1 MANDQPL
8 RVSVV
13 IPVFNGAESLP
24 AVVEEFA
31 HYTERQS
38 TPKGREF
45 KVTEVILVWDRG
57 SDASAEALRNL
68 DEGHGF
74 VRTIWLS
81 RNFGQHAATLAGM
94 TSSDGDWI
102 VTVDEDGQQDPAFI
116 GSMLDRAFDTG
127 SPLVYAQPTNAAP
140 HGGLRNIASNITKWF
155 FLKVLSDSD
164 FTEFNS
170 YRLIHGEVARTV
182 AAYTGS
188 GVYLDV
194 ALSWVVASVA
204 QEPVVLRQ
212 EGRPAGSYSFGRLV
226 GHFLRLVVSS
236 GTRPL
241 LFVSTLG
248 FLFVIL
254 GVILTVWIIIN
265 AIAGDVSI
273 GGWASTMVAILVV
286 GGATLLSLGII
297 AQYVGAATNM
307 SLGKPLYVVVSDP
320 KDTFGN

>member
-1 MANDQPL
+1 MSDRAPI

-13 IPVFNGAESLP
+13 IPVYDGAKTLP
-24 AVVEEFA
+24 TVVDELLTLTSTQATPHGRSFA
-31 HYTERQS
+31 
-38 TPKGREF
+38 
-45 KVTEVILVWDRG
+45 VTEILLVWDRG
-57 SDASAEALRNL
+57 STDSAN
-68 DEGHGF
+68 
-74 VRTIWLS
+74 TIRDLADMHDVVEPVWLS
-81 RNFGQHAATLAGM
+81 RNFGQHAATLAGL
-94 TSSDGDWI
+94 TSANGQWI
-102 VTVDEDGQQDPAFI
+102 VTMDEDGQQDPRFI
-116 GSMLDRAFDTG
+116 GAMLDRAFDTQ
-127 SPLVYAQPTNAAP
+127 SQLVYAAPTNAAP
-140 HGGLRNIASNITKWF
+140 HSGLRNAASRATKWF
-155 FLKVLSDSD
+155 FLKVLAEGS

-170 YRLIHGEVARTV
+170 YRLIHGEIARTV

-194 ALSWVVASVA
+194 ALSWVVARVT
-204 QEPVVLRQ
+204 QEPVVSRV
-212 EGRPAGSYSFGRLV
+212 EGRPAGNYSFGRLV

-248 FLFVIL
+248 IVFVIL
-254 GVILTVWIIIN
+254 GAVLTAWIIYN
-265 AIAGDVSI
+265 AFAGGVPI

-320 KDTFGN
+320 EETFGA

>member
-1 MANDQPL
+1 MADGDPIRL
-8 RVSVV
+8 SVV
-13 IPVFNGAESLP
+13 IPVYDGASTLA
-24 AVVEEFA
+24 AVVDELLP
-31 HYTERQS
+31 YTRTVT
-38 TPKGREF
+38 TPAGVAFTVSE
-45 KVTEVILVWDRG
+45 ILLVWDRG
-57 SDASAEALRNL
+57 SSASADVIRRLSESVPV
-68 DEGHGF
+68 
-74 VRTIWLS
+74 VRPIWLS

-94 TSSDGDWI
+94 TSASGQWI
-102 VTVDEDGQQDPAFI
+102 ITMDEDGQQDPRFI
-116 GSMLDRAFDTG
+116 GAMLDRAFATQ
-127 SPLVYAQPTNAAP
+127 SQLVYAAPTNPAP
-140 HGGLRNIASNITKWF
+140 HGGLRNWASRATKWF
-155 FLKVLSDSD
+155 FLKVLAEGS

-170 YRLIHGEVARTV
+170 YRLIHGEIARTV

-204 QEPVVLRQ
+204 QEPVLSRS
-212 EGRPAGSYSFGRLV
+212 EGRPAGSYSFSRLV

-248 FLFVIL
+248 IAFVIL
-254 GVILTVWIIIN
+254 GGLLTAWIIYR
-265 AIAGDVSI
+265 AIAGGVPI

-307 SLGKPLYVVVSDP
+307 SLGKPLYVVVTDP
-320 KDTFGN
+320 EETFGN

>member
-1 MANDQPL
+1 MT
-8 RVSVV
+8 VSVV
-13 IPVFNGAESLP
+13 VPVYNGAETL
-24 AVVEEFA
+24 ADVVSELSRL
-31 HYTERQS
+31 HGTQHTPQGRQFHVS
-38 TPKGREF
+38 
-45 KVTEVILVWDRG
+45 EVLLVWDRG
-57 SDASAEALRNL
+57 SPGSADAMRQL
-68 DEGHGF
+68 DEEFDF

-94 TSSDGDWI
+94 TSSEGEWV
-102 VTVDEDGQQDPAFI
+102 VTLDEDGQQDPSFI
-116 GSMLDRAFDTG
+116 GAMLDRAFDTG
-127 SPLVYAQPTNAAP
+127 SQLVYADPTNGAP
-140 HGGLRNIASNITKWF
+140 HSGLRNSASRFTKWF
-155 FLKVLSDSD
+155 FLNVLSESC

-170 YRLIHGEVARTV
+170 YRLMHGEIARTV

-194 ALSWVVASVA
+194 ALSWVVAQVA
-204 QEPVVLRQ
+204 QQPVTSRN
-212 EGRPAGSYSFGRLV
+212 EGRPATSYSFGRLI
-226 GHFLRLVVSS
+226 GHFLRLVISS

-254 GVILTVWIIIN
+254 GGLLTVWIMYG
-265 AIAGDVSI
+265 ALAGGVPI

-307 SLGKPLYVVVSDP
+307 SLGKPLYVIVRDP
-320 KDTFGN
+320 RETLGE

>member
-1 MANDQPL
+1 MSEASPIRL
-8 RVSVV
+8 SVV
-13 IPVFNGAESLP
+13 IPVYDGAQTLP
-24 AVVEEFA
+24 SVVTELQE
-31 HYTERQS
+31 YTETTASPQ
-38 TPKGREF
+38 GRAFSIAE
-45 KVTEVILVWDRG
+45 ILLVWDRG
-57 SDASAEALRNL
+57 SPGSADTIRELEAA
-68 DEGHGF
+68 HPT
-74 VRTIWLS
+74 VRAVWLS

-94 TSSDGDWI
+94 TSASGQWI
-102 VTVDEDGQQDPAFI
+102 VTMDEDGQQDPKFI
-116 GSMLDRAFDTG
+116 GAMLDRAFETQ
-127 SPLVYAQPTNAAP
+127 SQLVYAAPTNPAP
-140 HGGLRNIASNITKWF
+140 HGGLRNAASRATKWF
-155 FLKVLSDSD
+155 FLKVLAEGS

-170 YRLIHGEVARTV
+170 YRLIHGEIARTV

-194 ALSWVVASVA
+194 ALSWVVARVS
-204 QEPVVLRQ
+204 QEPVVSRN

-248 FLFVIL
+248 VIFVIL
-254 GVILTVWIIIN
+254 GGILTAWITYN
-265 AIAGDVSI
+265 AIAGGVPI

-320 KDTFGN
+320 EETFGA

>member
-1 MANDQPL
+1 MPSGNPI

-13 IPVFNGAESLP
+13 IPVYNGATTLP
-24 AVVEEFA
+24 EVVEELAMFTSA
-31 HYTERQS
+31 QS
-38 TPKGREF
+38 TPHGRGF
-45 KVTEVILVWDRG
+45 TVTEILLVWDRG
-57 SDASAEALRNL
+57 SAASADSIRALAERFPAVQAL
-68 DEGHGF
+68 
-74 VRTIWLS
+74 WLS

-94 TSSDGDWI
+94 TSASGEWI
-102 VTVDEDGQQDPAFI
+102 ITMDEDGQQDPQFI
-116 GSMLDRAFDTG
+116 GSMLDRALDTD
-127 SPLVYAQPTNAAP
+127 SQLVYAAPTNAAP
-140 HGGLRNIASNITKWF
+140 HSGLRNAASRTTKWF
-155 FLKVLSDSD
+155 FLKVLAERD

-170 YRLIHGEVARTV
+170 YRLIHGEIARTV

-194 ALSWVVASVA
+194 ALSWVVAGVA
-204 QEPVVLRQ
+204 QEPVASRQ
-212 EGRPAGSYSFGRLV
+212 ERRPAGSYSFGRLV

-248 FLFVIL
+248 IAFVIL
-254 GVILTVWIIIN
+254 GALLTGWIIYR
-265 AIAGDVSI
+265 AIEGGVPI

-307 SLGKPLYVVVSDP
+307 SLGKPLYVVVRDP
-320 KDTFGN
+320 KETFGE

>member
-1 MANDQPL
+1 MPSGEPIRL
-8 RVSVV
+8 SVV
-13 IPVFNGAESLP
+13 IPVYNGAETLP
-24 AVVEEFA
+24 AVVEEL
-31 HYTERQS
+31 TEFTAPHTSPQ
-38 TPKGREF
+38 GRSFE
-45 KVTEVILVWDRG
+45 VTEILLVWDRG
-57 SDASAEALRNL
+57 SGASA
-68 DEGHGF
+68 D
-74 VRTIWLS
+74 TIRSLVERFPAVQAVWLS

-94 TSSDGDWI
+94 TSASGEWI
-102 VTVDEDGQQDPAFI
+102 ITMDEDGQQDPQFFGA
-116 GSMLDRAFDTG
+116 MLDRALDTD
-127 SPLVYAQPTNAAP
+127 SQLVYAAPTNAAP
-140 HGGLRNIASNITKWF
+140 HGGLRNAASRATKWF
-155 FLKVLSDSD
+155 FLKVLAEGD

-170 YRLIHGEVARTV
+170 YRLIHGEIARTV

-194 ALSWVVASVA
+194 ALSWVVANVA
-204 QEPVVLRQ
+204 QEPVTARR

-248 FLFVIL
+248 IVFVIL
-254 GVILTVWIIIN
+254 GAALTAWIGYR
-265 AIAGDVSI
+265 AIEGGVPI

-307 SLGKPLYVVVSDP
+307 SLGKPLYVVVRDP
-320 KDTFGN
+320 KETFGD